1 MEKKWVRI
9 LLALPLLL
17 GELTMIA
24 TPALAQGNT
33 GKEPGYALKL
43 EKDQVHDKKVRFI
56 QRFVPHTTPKVHQH
70 KGILN
75 PHTRG
80 MTGAQEREH
89 TYILKFKNA
98 D

>member
-1 MEKKWVRI
+1 MRNKWIRF

-24 TPALAQGNT
+24 APALAQGKT
-33 GKEPGYALKL
+33 GKEPGHALKL
-43 EKDQVHDKKVRFI
+43 EKDQVHDKKVRFY
-56 QRFVPHTTPKVHQH
+56 QRISPHTTPKVHQH
-70 KGILN
+70 RGILN

-80 MTGAQEREH
+80 MTGEQEKEH